1 MSTLITLFF
10 LVVTFIFWMPI
21 AIAWGFLKGILNL
34 ILSIF
39 RSFQQP
45 GVDAFETSVSNIFS
59 AILVALI
66 DSFSVVAN
74 LWDWSKQNETGA
86 IILSILIVFLFVR
99 LSKLQNNV
107 FDTVVEF
114 NALGATILFGLAVCL
129 AGVYLIVSAVVS
141 MYFNSILFW
150 VIYISLAVILGF
162 KFLIVHVDA
171 MTNRNFDRDK
181 QYAANTLSHA
191 KRFYLKLFELV
202 IFFAI
207 LILLVAAGIAIPLLA
222 IKLFNFLI

>member
-1 MSTLITLFF
+1 MSTVITLFF

-129 AGVYLIVSAVVS
+129 AGVYV
-141 MYFNSILFW
+141 
-150 VIYISLAVILGF
+150 
-162 KFLIVHVDA
+162 
-171 MTNRNFDRDK
+171 
-181 QYAANTLSHA
+181 
-191 KRFYLKLFELV
+191 
-202 IFFAI
+202 
-207 LILLVAAGIAIPLLA
+207 
-222 IKLFNFLI
+222 